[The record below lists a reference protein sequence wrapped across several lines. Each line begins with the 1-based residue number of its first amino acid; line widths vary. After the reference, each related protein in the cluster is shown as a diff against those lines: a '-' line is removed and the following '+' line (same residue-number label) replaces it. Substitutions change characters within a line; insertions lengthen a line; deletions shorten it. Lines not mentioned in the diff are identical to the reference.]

1 MSKTPYGHGV
11 RKHYSGRTQYTPAEG
26 EQADAANG
34 RASNLRVIVDII
46 VVAQDLISPT
56 ASSRPG
62 TLRIRHHVSRT
73 GRLPR
78 AR

>member
-1 MSKTPYGHGV
+1 MSKTPYRHGV
-11 RKHYSGRTQYTPAEG
+11 RKHYSVPEG
-26 EQADAANG
+26 EQADATNG
-34 RASNLRVIVDII
+34 RASSLPVIVDII

-73 GRLPR
+73 GRLAR

>member
-11 RKHYSGRTQYTPAEG
+11 RKHCSVPEG